1 MEIAAATAENR
12 LWRAVLEQ
20 AYEDAERPQ
29 MEDGSNPEDV
39 ARARCYLRAD
49 NGVEAEHLKLV
60 CEFAEVP
67 FDRVVNFARK
77 RYAYVAQT
85 VEAEILRP
93 RRKTLRSQDDT
104 RCRKIEGRSEQGRV
118 SLT

>member
-1 MEIAAATAENR
+1 MEIAATTAENR

-20 AYEDAERPQ
+20 AYEDAELAQ
-29 MEDGSNPEDV
+29 FQDGTDPG
-39 ARARCYLRAD
+39 ARAKARRYLRAD
-49 NGVEAEHLKLV
+49 IDTEAEHLRLV

-77 RYAYVAQT
+77 RYAHLAPT

-93 RRKTLRSQDDT
+93 RRKTSRSHDDT
-104 RCRKIEGRSEQGRV
+104 LCLKVEGRSERGRV
-118 SLT
+118 SLA